1 MFSPAGV
8 GFPPLPSPVGV
19 VEVTGITNDAEGVVE
34 VVVYDAPAC
43 SVRER
48 ALQLLRA
55 LAKARRGLPQIHTVS
70 INFAAASQPKDA
82 EAANPPSSVTLKVF
96 PTRTEEGDGVEL
108 RYQWDKD
115 GAAFPT

>member
-1 MFSPAGV
+1 MMRLPA
-8 GFPPLPSPVGV
+8 PSGNVHSSFFVPWQKQ
-19 VEVTGITNDAEGVVE
+19 EEG
-34 VVVYDAPAC
+34 YHKYT
-43 SVRER
+43 
-48 ALQLLRA
+48 L
-55 LAKARRGLPQIHTVS
+55 TVS

-96 PTRTEEGDGVEL
+96 PTRTVEGDGVEL

>member
-19 VEVTGITNDAEGVVE
+19 VEVTGVTNDAEGVVE

-55 LAKARRGLPQIHTVS
+55 LAKARRGLPQIHTHC
-70 INFAAASQPKDA
+70 IH
-82 EAANPPSSVTLKVF
+82 
-96 PTRTEEGDGVEL
+96 
-108 RYQWDKD
+108 
-115 GAAFPT
+115 